1 MKTNKYTIEKSSRF
15 IRDERRAE
23 KRGLNTELL
32 WDIINTLAADCPL
45 PEKNRDHA
53 LGGDW
58 RGYRE
63 CHIQP
68 DWLLVYKKDDG
79 KLVLVLART
88 GSHSDLDF

>member
-1 MKTNKYTIEKSSRF
+1 MMTKKYEIEPSARF
-15 IRDERRAE
+15 ARDEKRA
-23 KRGLNTELL
+23 KRRGLDIELL
-32 WDIINTLAADCPL
+32 WDIIYTLADDQPL